1 MLKLREGER
10 LESVKDKIQKILDLP
25 DKEFEK
31 YRVAVVSMGRAKY
44 VDDGQDNEVV
54 RIRDFQIAGQ
64 SSPSAKPYIGL
75 EHVNKNSKRAR
86 YNYME
91 KAIKIY
97 N

>member
-1 MLKLREGER
+1 MF
-10 LESVKDKIQKILDLP
+10 QAYLDVS

-31 YRVAVVSMGRAKY
+31 YRMSLVLNGRARYLDEENIKCL
-44 VDDGQDNEVV
+44 
-54 RIRDFQIAGQ
+54 RLRDFA
-64 SSPSAKPYIGL
+64 SPNSGGAQNSESQQLAKPYIGL
-75 EHVNKNSKRAR
+75 QHVNKNSKRAR

>member
-1 MLKLREGER
+1 MG
-10 LESVKDKIQKILDLP
+10 DKIQKRLDVP

-31 YRVAVVSMGRAKY
+31 YRIAVITMSRPRY
-44 VDDGQDNEVV
+44 LEDLTQDSV
-54 RIRDFQIAGQ
+54 RIRDFMQQ
-64 SSPSAKPYIGL
+64 SQTSGNNTKPYIGL

>member
-1 MLKLREGER
+1 VFCFQDV
-10 LESVKDKIQKILDLP
+10 S

-31 YRVAVVSMGRAKY
+31 YRLSLVLNGRARYLDEENIKS
-44 VDDGQDNEVV
+44 VRLRDFASAGQNSQNSDGQ
-54 RIRDFQIAGQ
+54 QQ
-64 SSPSAKPYIGL
+64 HAKPYIGL
-75 EHVNKNSKRAR
+75 QHVNKNSKRAR